1 MSTTM
6 DLNMSAMERQKVDLE
21 VANFNNLQKK
31 DGRVAQQEL
40 GKDDFLKILIT
51 QLSHQDP
58 TAPMEDTQFIAQMA
72 QFSSLEQM
80 TNMSNDFAKIAK
92 MMGSSEAVQAAGKQ
106 VDIGAGES
114 KITGIVEAVTREKDP
129 MIQVNGQ
136 FYRWE
141 DVTTVYGK

>member
-1 MSTTM
+1 M
-6 DLNMSAMERQKVDLE
+6 
-21 VANFNNLQKK
+21 F
-31 DGRVAQQEL
+31 G
-40 GKDDFLKILIT
+40 
-51 QLSHQDP
+51 
-58 TAPMEDTQFIAQMA
+58 FIV
-72 QFSSLEQM
+72 
-80 TNMSNDFAKIAK
+80 
-92 MMGSSEAVQAAGKQ
+92 AVQVAVRQ